1 VDLGQQRAYGLKTE
15 DDMVYLAL
23 TPQGL
28 RDILDA
34 SEAAKTPIWCSADAL
49 SEAEFEKLERGKITR
64 FTCSFADAD
73 TATIQ
78 DALATIEEH
87 HPGERVWI
95 ESAVF
100 GV

>member
-1 VDLGQQRAYGLKTE
+1 
-15 DDMVYLAL
+15 MVYLAL

-34 SEAAKTPIWCSADAL
+34 SEATKAPIWCSADAL
-49 SEAEFEKLERGKITR
+49 SEAEFEKLERDNITR
-64 FTCSFADAD
+64 FTYSFAHAD
-73 TATIQ
+73 NTTIQ
-78 DALATIEEH
+78 EALATIEEH

-100 GV
+100 GT